1 MSEELI
7 RKARDGDIQAI
18 NELINNHKD
27 LAFSIAIKYLKN
39 TEDAEDIVQNSFII
53 VLKSIKNFRNES
65 KFSTWLFTIVYHE
78 CLKELK
84 SKHQKIEYIP
94 QFIECEEEEEEEETF
109 VSNDYNL
116 DNLLKVLKPNEYT
129 VITLFYL
136 KEKSIK
142 DIANITSLSKA
153 NIKVLLHRS
162 RLKMK
167 QLVNEKSI

>member
-84 SKHQKIEYIP
+84 SKNQKIEYIP
-94 QFIECEEEEEEEETF
+94 QFIECEEEEETF

>member
-27 LAFSIAIKYLKN
+27 LAFSIALKYLKN
-39 TEDAEDIVQNSFII
+39 KEDAEDVVQNSFII
-53 VLKSIKNFRNES
+53 ILKSIKNFRNES

-84 SKHQKIEYIP
+84 SKNQKIEYIP
-94 QFIECEEEEEEEETF
+94 QFIKCEEEEEETF